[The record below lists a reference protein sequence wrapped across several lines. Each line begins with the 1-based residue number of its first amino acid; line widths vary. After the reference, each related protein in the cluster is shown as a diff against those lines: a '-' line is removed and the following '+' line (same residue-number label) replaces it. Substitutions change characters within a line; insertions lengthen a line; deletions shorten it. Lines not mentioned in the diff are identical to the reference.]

1 LTIAD
6 PPVDPHE
13 TVSAPP
19 TDAADD
25 AGERR
30 CPACGSV
37 SAHERYRMRGFEV
50 FACDG
55 CDTVYIWP
63 RPSAEAVRALFTD
76 LYTGTGDADLPELRG
91 YYGFTYED
99 RPDNPL
105 VERYEAWLDVL
116 GRHRAPGRLLDVGCG
131 TGLFCAVARRRGWTV
146 TGVDESAV
154 ATAHAREHFGVDAV
168 TADLSKLPR
177 AETFQAVTMWD
188 ILEHSRAPVELLRT
202 ARALLAPDGV
212 LGLTVPNQRSLLE
225 HLGAALYRAS
235 GGRST
240 AALARIY
247 IPQHF
252 TYFSPR
258 TLRSVLA
265 RAELTPLV
273 LAQESTD
280 LRRLTLAP
288 PVRALL
294 HALFAVARWTGRE
307 NRLLALARASN
318 G

>member
-1 LTIAD
+1 
-6 PPVDPHE
+6 
-13 TVSAPP
+13 
-19 TDAADD
+19 
-25 AGERR
+25 
-30 CPACGSV
+30 
-37 SAHERYRMRGFEV
+37 
-50 FACDG
+50 
-55 CDTVYIWP
+55 
-63 RPSAEAVRALFTD
+63 
-76 LYTGTGDADLPELRG
+76 
-91 YYGFTYED
+91 
-99 RPDNPL
+99 
-105 VERYEAWLDVL
+105 
-116 GRHRAPGRLLDVGCG
+116 
-131 TGLFCAVARRRGWTV
+131 LFCAVARRRGWTV

-265 RAELTPLV
+265 RAELTPLL